1 MSSEISDPF
10 GGVVVSIFISFLLL
24 GAMFLQVYIY
34 FDRYPKDNIWLKVF
48 VIVLFTLDVL
58 NSVFVL
64 MWIYNLLIDNFGN
77 PSHLPK
83 VTDWTA
89 TTDPLLGGIMA
100 GMVQGFFAWRI
111 WVLTK
116 NYFYLGVI
124 VLCTLTSF
132 AGSMA
137 TSIICLL
144 IADSV
149 DWNGLRNEMGVPVLV
164 WLIPAAL
171 GDLVITVIIATYL
184 QRAKGSIKRTNRIL
198 NRITRLTMQNGKSH
212 TLPWPAPRGLMF
224 DCQGGLT
231 IFGVIFILPKLYTNS
246 ALSSLNARQ
255 PHIQDIGDEVAS
267 MTMPWNS
274 TELDHGESL

>member
-10 GGVVVSIFISFLLL
+10 GGVVISIFISFLLL

-34 FDRYPKDNIWLKVF
+34 FDRYPKDNIWLKAF

-58 NSVFVL
+58 DSVFVL

-77 PSHLPK
+77 LVAFTK
-83 VTDWTA
+83 TDWTA
-89 TTDPLLGGIMA
+89 TMDPVLEGIMA

-124 VLCTLTSF
+124 VLCILTSF

-137 TSIICLL
+137 TNIICFLTDGS
-144 IADSV
+144 A

-171 GDLVITVIIATYL
+171 GDLVITVIIAMYL
-184 QRAKGSIKRTNRIL
+184 QRAKGSIRQTNRIL
-198 NRITRLTMQNGKSH
+198 DRITRLTMQNGFL
-212 TLPWPAPRGLMF
+212 TATVALT
-224 DCQGGLT
+224 DVGLT
-231 IFGVIFILPKLYTNS
+231 LGVKRQPYYLWVVFILPKLYTNS
-246 ALSSLNARQ
+246 GT
-255 PHIQDIGDEVAS
+255 PIY
-267 MTMPWNS
+267 MC
-274 TELDHGESL
+274 